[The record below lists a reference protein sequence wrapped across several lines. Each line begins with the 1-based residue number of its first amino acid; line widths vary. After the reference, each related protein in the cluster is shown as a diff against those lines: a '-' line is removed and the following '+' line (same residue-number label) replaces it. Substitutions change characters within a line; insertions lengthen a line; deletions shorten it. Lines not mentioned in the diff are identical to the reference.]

1 MSRRIPRVFT
11 SARWRNKKRLYGREA
26 LCYTLTVRNSDRCDS
41 GVVGNARPCQG
52 RDRGFESR
60 LSLSLLPATCR
71 RSLDDGLRGFFVEA
85 VPAEEG
91 NLGKEEPKLPE
102 WPKLPG
108 EEETEKRSAERDRR
122 FRQQLPPL
130 FGLAVLC
137 VSARIAND
145 IQAFWPRAVIA
156 ALDLALIYWL
166 VTRRKE
172 KPS

>member
-1 MSRRIPRVFT
+1 MGT
-11 SARWRNKKRLYGREA
+11 
-26 LCYTLTVRNSDRCDS
+26 
-41 GVVGNARPCQG
+41 
-52 RDRGFESR
+52 
-60 LSLSLLPATCR
+60 
-71 RSLDDGLRGFFVEA
+71 
-85 VPAEEG
+85 
-91 NLGKEEPKLPE
+91 EEPELPE

-137 VSARIAND
+137 VSAWVAND

>member
-1 MSRRIPRVFT
+1 MVTRDLAKVETAGSSPVYRSRFSP
-11 SARWRNKKRLYGREA
+11 
-26 LCYTLTVRNSDRCDS
+26 
-41 GVVGNARPCQG
+41 Q
-52 RDRGFESR
+52 
-60 LSLSLLPATCR
+60 PAVAP
-71 RSLDDGLRGFFVEA
+71 LDDGLRGFFVEA

-91 NLGKEEPKLPE
+91 NLEKEEPKLPE

-108 EEETEKRSAERDRR
+108 EEETEKRSAARDRR